1 MRLHLA
7 RPAQSPCNSTQGE
20 KTPTEPYP
28 PESRPRPARSAVLR
42 PPPAGLPKPGGLR
55 PELREEQQNQRPGAS
70 SLSGHASARSA
81 RSEQEQPVAG
91 GQSLASWSLELR
103 LASGVRTR
111 PTYNFCLPPSL
122 IPPVLLPA
130 TEAQRSANPPA

>member
-1 MRLHLA
+1 PQNPTLPSPDPVLLA
-7 RPAQSPCNSTQGE
+7 
-20 KTPTEPYP
+20 P
-28 PESRPRPARSAVLR
+28 PSFARH

-55 PELREEQQNQRPGAS
+55 PELREEQPNQRPGAS

-91 GQSLASWSLELR
+91 GQSVASWSLELR

-111 PTYNFCLPPSL
+111 STYNFCVAPSL
-122 IPPVLLPA
+122 IPPVLWPA